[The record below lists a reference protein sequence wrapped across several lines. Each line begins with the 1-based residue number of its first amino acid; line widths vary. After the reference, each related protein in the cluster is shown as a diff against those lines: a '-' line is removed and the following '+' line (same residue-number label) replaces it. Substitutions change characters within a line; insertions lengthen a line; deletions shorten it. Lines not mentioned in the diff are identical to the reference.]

1 MRAIDEKGISLVI
14 FFLITMVAGSIP
26 ILLFTR
32 CRVRLTSRRGQTVI
46 SLLNCFAGGVF
57 LATCLLNLLVE
68 GLEEYEGFK
77 AVSGFDSEYPFFH
90 LGIGVG
96 FFAVAF
102 VERLAGFL
110 YGRRNAGNDA
120 GEYEQADLSGKN
132 HDGHFVTVKTTEMTP
147 TDKSGEPSEDSSQ
160 PDSSPPPVMGPV
172 SAVPAVVMSPGQD
185 SLVKTPRSDSVFTVS
200 ESGPT
205 LCAEDWNDCP
215 GRRCSVARDPGDRFT
230 ARSGVVAVTL
240 LLALSFHTIF
250 DGLAVGLQDSEA
262 NIWTTT
268 AAISVHKTL
277 VAVSLGLEL
286 GAASPGKP
294 WKAFLL
300 LFLFALMAPLGV
312 AIGIGVTSDRLDQRA
327 HLLAG
332 GILQGVAT
340 GSFLYVTFFEIL
352 GEELGHH
359 STVPKILLAVLG
371 FGLMAVAKIWDAD

>member
-1 MRAIDEKGISLVI
+1 MNPNSDKGISLVI
-14 FFLITMVAGSIP
+14 FFLVTMVAGSIP
-26 ILLFTR
+26 ILLFSR
-32 CRVRLTSRRGQTVI
+32 CWGRLTSRRGQTVI

-68 GLEEYEGFK
+68 GLEEYEEYK

-102 VERLAGFL
+102 VERLAVFL
-110 YGRRNAGNDA
+110 YGRGSTTGNGTVNHEAIEMKNANGEAAVKAAESASRTVPETPSGEDA
-120 GEYEQADLSGKN
+120 QPSRAEGAPSGCSASADDPGHPAQPVSWQDVFSELPAPGG
-132 HDGHFVTVKTTEMTP
+132 HDHAVDMTGHSAVTAVTV
-147 TDKSGEPSEDSSQ
+147 
-160 PDSSPPPVMGPV
+160 
-172 SAVPAVVMSPGQD
+172 
-185 SLVKTPRSDSVFTVS
+185 
-200 ESGPT
+200 
-205 LCAEDWNDCP
+205 
-215 GRRCSVARDPGDRFT
+215 
-230 ARSGVVAVTL
+230 

-250 DGLAVGLQDSEA
+250 DGLAVGLQETEA
-262 NIWTTT
+262 DIWTTT
-268 AAISVHKTL
+268 AAINVHKTI
-277 VAVSLGLEL
+277 VAVSLGLKL
-286 GAASPGKP
+286 GSASPGKP

-359 STVPKILLAVLG
+359 STVPKIGLTIVG
-371 FGLMAVAKIWDAD
+371 FGVMAIAKIWDSD